1 MTISDSIGRGAKVIL
16 DAIVWTLTRLH
27 IHPNTLTVTG
37 MLISVT
43 AAYALAYGHFAWAG
57 LILIFAGLFDMLDG
71 AVARISNRETA
82 FGAFLDSV
90 LDRYSDMI
98 VLLGLTIYYGRND
111 RLPYV
116 VLVGT
121 VIMGTVLTSYA
132 RARAE
137 SLIPKCKVGFLE
149 RPERVVLLIIGGLS
163 GRMEAVLWVLAI
175 LSNWTVI
182 HRILYVRKELPL
194 QTR

>member
-27 IHPNTLTVTG
+27 IRPNALTVTG
-37 MLISVT
+37 LLISVA
-43 AAYALAYGHFAWAG
+43 AAYALAYGYFGWAG

-137 SLIPKCKVGFLE
+137 SLISKCKVGFLE
-149 RPERVVLLIIGGLS
+149 RPERVVLLIIGALS

-182 HRILYVRKELPL
+182 HRILYVRKVLPL

>member
-27 IHPNTLTVTG
+27 IRPDTLTVTG
-37 MLISVT
+37 LLISVA
-43 AAYALAYGHFAWAG
+43 AAYALAYGYFGWAG

-137 SLIPKCKVGFLE
+137 SLLPKCKVGFLE
-149 RPERVVLLIIGGLS
+149 RPERVVLLIIGALS

-182 HRILYVRKELPL
+182 HRILYVRKELRL

>member
-16 DAIVWTLTRLH
+16 DAIVGTLTRLH
-27 IHPNTLTVTG
+27 IRPNALTVTG
-37 MLISVT
+37 LLISVA
-43 AAYALAYGHFAWAG
+43 AAYALAYGRFGWAA

-163 GRMEAVLWVLAI
+163 GRMEAVLWVLAV

-182 HRILYVRKELPL
+182 HRILYVHKELPL
-194 QTR
+194 QTK